1 MKQRLKTMKII
12 NVLLPVWM
20 LLLSGVVISGCSS
33 QNESTPQTENHA
45 TADEHGSEETQHT
58 EEEGEHSEEESE
70 GPGEVHLSE
79 EQMASLNINVD
90 TLKAGSASSVIQ
102 RPASV
107 MYDMDRIAKVGPRIE
122 AKVVKVLKD
131 LGDYVEEGE
140 PIAQMSSV
148 GLGKIKADYIR
159 LRAAMKKEEAHFKRE
174 QNLYEQD
181 ISSQAELLQAELE
194 YEQAK
199 AELDATS
206 EALRLYGL
214 SQNDIQNIEAGS
226 ETPLSYFYLSSPLSG
241 TIQERNLSP
250 GQTISPSQTPVH
262 VADLSK
268 VWVMIDG
275 YEQDI
280 RYLDTGQ
287 AVELSVRSIPGIIF
301 EGTTDWISYELE
313 KETRTMP
320 VRALFDNP
328 DGQLRAGMFGTA
340 RIYTNS
346 KETAALIPVDAVQ
359 QIEGTDRV
367 FVPGEEPGSFR
378 PVVVTLGNERDGFV
392 EVISGLDPGQTA
404 VVSGAFD
411 LKSAL
416 TAATRSADHGH

>member
-45 TADEHGSEETQHT
+45 TASEHGSDEAQHT
-58 EEEGEHSEEESE
+58 EAEEGEHS
-70 GPGEVHLSE
+70 GEVHLS
-79 EQMASLNINVD
+79 QKQLASLNINVD
-90 TLKAGSASSVIQ
+90 TLKAGSASSIIQ

-140 PIAQMSSV
+140 AIAQMSSV

-174 QNLYEQD
+174 QNLYDQD

-199 AELDATS
+199 AELDAAS

-214 SQNDIQNIEAGS
+214 SHNDIQNIKAGS

-250 GQTISPSQTPVH
+250 GQTISPSETPVH

-287 AVELSVRSIPGIIF
+287 AVELSVRSIPGITF

-328 DGQLRAGMFGTA
+328 EGQLRAGMFGTA

-367 FVPGEEPGSFR
+367 FVPGEEPGSFS
-378 PVVVTLGNERDGFV
+378 PVAVTLGNERDGFV
-392 EVISGLDPGQTA
+392 EVLSGLIPGQTA

>member
-1 MKQRLKTMKII
+1 MI
-12 NVLLPVWM
+12 NLLIPVWM
-20 LLLSGVVISGCSS
+20 LLLSGVTLSGCSS
-33 QNESTPQTENHA
+33 QNEPASQTESHA
-45 TADEHGSEETQHT
+45 SADEYGSEEAQHM
-58 EEEGEHSEEESE
+58 EEEEEHS
-70 GPGEVHLSE
+70 GEVHLSQ
-79 EQMASLNINVD
+79 EQVESLNINVG

-102 RPASV
+102 RPARV

-122 AKVVKVLKD
+122 AKVVRVMKD
-131 LGDYVEEGE
+131 LGDYVEEGD

-159 LRAAMKKEEAHFKRE
+159 LRAAMKKEQAHFERE
-174 QNLYEQD
+174 QNLYEQE

-199 AELDATS
+199 AELDAAS

-214 SQNDIQNIEAGS
+214 SQADIQNIKAGS
-226 ETPLSYFYLSSPLSG
+226 ETPLSYFYLSSPFSG

-250 GQTISPSQTPVH
+250 GQTISPSETPVH

-280 RYLDTGQ
+280 RYLDTNQ
-287 AVELSVRSIPGIIF
+287 TVELSIRSIPDTIF
-301 EGTTDWISYELE
+301 EGTTDWISYQLE

-328 DGQLRAGMFGTA
+328 DRKLRAGMFGSA

-346 KETAALIPVDAVQ
+346 EKTASLIPVDAVQ
-359 QIEGTDRV
+359 QIEGSDRV
-367 FVPGEEPGSFR
+367 FVPGEEARSFR
-378 PVVVTLGNERDGFV
+378 PVAVTLGNERDGLV
-392 EVISGLDPGQTA
+392 EVLSGLDPGQE
-404 VVSGAFD
+404 VVMSGAFD

-416 TAATRSADHGH
+416 TAKSRSADHGH

>member
-1 MKQRLKTMKII
+1 
-12 NVLLPVWM
+12 
-20 LLLSGVVISGCSS
+20 
-33 QNESTPQTENHA
+33 
-45 TADEHGSEETQHT
+45 
-58 EEEGEHSEEESE
+58 
-70 GPGEVHLSE
+70 VHLTQ
-79 EQMASLNINVD
+79 EQLASLNIKVD
-90 TLKAGSASSVIQ
+90 TLYAGSASSVIQ
-102 RPASV
+102 RPANV

-122 AKVVKVLKD
+122 AKVVSVLKD
-131 LGDYVEEGE
+131 LGDYVEEGD
-140 PIAQMSSV
+140 PIARMSSV

-159 LRAAMKKEEAHFKRE
+159 LRAVMKKEEAHFERE

-199 AELDATS
+199 AELDAAS

-214 SQNDIQNIEAGS
+214 STNDVQNIKAGS
-226 ETPLSYFYLSSPLSG
+226 DTPLSYFYLSSPLSG

-250 GQTISPSQTPVH
+250 GQTISPSETPVH

-280 RYLDTGQ
+280 RYLETGQ
-287 AVELSVRSIPGIIF
+287 AVDLSIRSIPGQTF
-301 EGTTDWISYELE
+301 EGITDWISYELE
-313 KETRTMP
+313 EETRTMP

-328 DGQLRAGMFGTA
+328 DGRLRAGMFGTA
-340 RIYTNS
+340 RIYTGS
-346 KETAALIPVDAVQ
+346 EEQAAIISVDAIQ
-359 QIEGTDRV
+359 QIEGEDHV
-367 FVPGEEPGSFR
+367 FVRGEEPGSFR
-378 PVVVTLGNERDGFV
+378 PVAVTLGNERDGFV
-392 EVISGLDPGQTA
+392 EVLSGLTPGQTA

-416 TAATRSADHGH
+416 TASTRSADHGH

>member
-1 MKQRLKTMKII
+1 MKIT
-12 NVLLPVWM
+12 NLLIPIWM
-20 LLLSGVVISGCSS
+20 LLLSGFVISGCSS
-33 QNESTPQTENHA
+33 QNESMPQIENYA
-45 TADEHGSEETQHT
+45 TADEHGSEEAQQT
-58 EEEGEHSEEESE
+58 EEEDEPS
-70 GPGEVHLSE
+70 GEVHLSQ

-107 MYDMDRIAKVGPRIE
+107 MYDMDRIAKIGPRVE
-122 AKVVKVLKD
+122 AKVVKVLKG

-140 PIAQMSSV
+140 PIAQMSSID
-148 GLGKIKADYIR
+148 LGKIKADYIR
-159 LRAAMKKEEAHFKRE
+159 LRATIKKEKAHFKRE
-174 QNLYEQD
+174 QNLHEQD

-199 AELDATS
+199 AELDAAT

-214 SQNDIQNIEAGS
+214 SQNDIQNIKAGS
-226 ETPLSYFYLSSPLSG
+226 ETPLSYFYISSPLSG

-250 GQTISPSQTPVH
+250 GQTISPNETPVH

-280 RYLDTGQ
+280 RYLETGLG
-287 AVELSVRSIPGIIF
+287 VELSVRSMPGMTLK
-301 EGTTDWISYELE
+301 GTTDWISYQLE
-313 KETRTMP
+313 KETRTLP

-328 DGQLRAGMFGTA
+328 DGKLRAGMFGTT

-346 KETAALIPVDAVQ
+346 KETAVLIPVDAVQ
-359 QIEGTDRV
+359 QIEGSDQV
-367 FVPGEEPGSFR
+367 FVPGDETGSFR
-378 PVVVTLGNERDGFV
+378 PVTVTLGNERDGFV
-392 EVISGLDPGQTA
+392 EVISGLTPGQTA

>member
-1 MKQRLKTMKII
+1 MKQRIKTMKNIK
-12 NVLLPVWM
+12 VLFPVWM
-20 LLLSGVVISGCSS
+20 LLLSGVLITGCNS
-33 QNESTPQTENHA
+33 QTEPATQTENHA
-45 TADEHGSEETQHT
+45 NADEHGNEQVQTTGQ
-58 EEEGEHSEEESE
+58 EGEHPEEED
-70 GPGEVHLSE
+70 GQTPEVHLSK
-79 EQMASLNINVD
+79 EQITSLNIKVD

-122 AKVVKVLKD
+122 AKVVRVLKD
-131 LGDYVEEGE
+131 LGDYVEEGD

-159 LRAAMKKEEAHFKRE
+159 LRAGMKKEEAHYQRE
-174 QNLYEQD
+174 KNLYEQD

-199 AELDATS
+199 AELDAAS

-214 SQNDIQNIEAGS
+214 SQGDIQKIKAGS
-226 ETPLSYFYLSSPLSG
+226 DTPLSYFYLSSPLSG
-241 TIQERNLSP
+241 TIQERDLSP
-250 GQTISPSQTPVH
+250 GQTISPSETPVH

-280 RYLDTGQ
+280 RYLETGQ
-287 AVELSVRSIPGIIF
+287 VVELSIRSIPGTTF
-301 EGTTDWISYELE
+301 EGTTDWISYELG

-328 DGQLRAGMFGTA
+328 DGKLRAGMFGTA

-346 KETAALIPVDAVQ
+346 EETAALIPVDAIQ
-359 QIEGTDRV
+359 QIEGSDRV
-367 FVPGEEPGSFR
+367 FVPSEEPGSFR
-378 PVVVTLGNERDGFV
+378 PVAVTLGNERDGLV
-392 EVISGLDPGQTA
+392 EVLSGLTPGQLA

-416 TAATRSADHGH
+416 TASTRSADHGH

>member
-1 MKQRLKTMKII
+1 MKITRLI
-12 NVLLPVWM
+12 FPVWI
-20 LLLSGVVISGCSS
+20 LLLSGVVITGCSS

-45 TADEHGSEETQHT
+45 NADEHGSEEAQHT
-58 EEEGEHSEEESE
+58 EAEGDHLEEESE
-70 GPGEVHLSE
+70 HSGEVHLSQD
-79 EQMASLNINVD
+79 QMASLNISVD
-90 TLKAGSASSVIQ
+90 TLRAGSASSVIE

-140 PIAQMSSV
+140 PIVQMSSV

-159 LRAAMKKEEAHFKRE
+159 LRAAIKKEEAHFKRE

-199 AELDATS
+199 AELDAAS

-214 SQNDIQNIEAGS
+214 SQNDIQNIKAGS
-226 ETPLSYFYLSSPLSG
+226 DTPLSYFYLSSPLSG

-250 GQTISPSQTPVH
+250 GQTIGPNETPVH

-280 RYLDTGQ
+280 RNLSTGQ
-287 AVELSVRSIPGIIF
+287 KVELSVRSMPGSTF
-301 EGTTDWISYELE
+301 TGTTDWISYELD

-346 KETAALIPVDAVQ
+346 KETAALIPVDAIQ
-359 QIEGTDRV
+359 QIEGSNRV

-378 PVVVTLGNERDGFV
+378 PVAVRLGNERDGYV
-392 EVISGLDPGQTA
+392 EVLAGLEPGQTA
-404 VVSGAFD
+404 VLSGAFD

-416 TAATRSADHGH
+416 TAATRSASHGH

>member
-1 MKQRLKTMKII
+1 M
-12 NVLLPVWM
+12 
-20 LLLSGVVISGCSS
+20 
-33 QNESTPQTENHA
+33 
-45 TADEHGSEETQHT
+45 
-58 EEEGEHSEEESE
+58 
-70 GPGEVHLSE
+70 
-79 EQMASLNINVD
+79 
-90 TLKAGSASSVIQ
+90 IQ

-148 GLGKIKADYIR
+148 GLGKIKANYIR

-199 AELDATS
+199 AELDAAS

-214 SQNDIQNIEAGS
+214 SHNDIQNIKAGS
-226 ETPLSYFYLSSPLSG
+226 EIPLSYFYLSSPLSG
-241 TIQERNLSP
+241 TIQERDLSP
-250 GQTISPSQTPVH
+250 GQTISPSETPVH

-280 RYLDTGQ
+280 RYLETGQ
-287 AVELSVRSIPGIIF
+287 GVELSIRSIPGTTLK
-301 EGTTDWISYELE
+301 GTTDWISYELE

-346 KETAALIPVDAVQ
+346 KETAALIPVGAVQ

-378 PVVVTLGNERDGFV
+378 PVAVTLGNERDGFV
-392 EVISGLDPGQTA
+392 EVLSGLTPGQAA

>member
-12 NVLLPVWM
+12 NLFIPVWM
-20 LLLSGVVISGCSS
+20 LLLSGVAISGCSS

-45 TADEHGSEETQHT
+45 TADEHGNEEAQQT
-58 EEEGEHSEEESE
+58 EGEGEHS
-70 GPGEVHLSE
+70 GEVHLSQ
-79 EQMASLNINVD
+79 EQLASLNINVD
-90 TLKAGSASSVIQ
+90 TLKAGSASSIIQ

-140 PIAQMSSV
+140 SIAQMSSV

-174 QNLYEQD
+174 QSLYEQD

-199 AELDATS
+199 AELDAAS

-214 SQNDIQNIEAGS
+214 SHNDIQNIKAGS

-287 AVELSVRSIPGIIF
+287 AVELSVRSIPGITF

-328 DGQLRAGMFGTA
+328 DGKLRAGMFGTA

-367 FVPGEEPGSFR
+367 FVPGDEAGSFR
-378 PVVVTLGNERDGFV
+378 SVAVTLGNERDGFV
-392 EVISGLDPGQTA
+392 EVLSGLTPGQTA

>member
-1 MKQRLKTMKII
+1 MKIVKI
-12 NVLLPVWM
+12 LFPVWM
-20 LLLSGVVISGCSS
+20 LLLSGVVISGCNS
-33 QNESTPQTENHA
+33 QTEQSPQTENHA
-45 TADEHGSEETQHT
+45 NANEHGAEEAEPV
-58 EEEGEHSEEESE
+58 EEGGEHSEEGGQS
-70 GPGEVHLSE
+70 GEVHLTQ
-79 EQMASLNINVD
+79 EQLASLNIKVD
-90 TLKAGSASSVIQ
+90 TLYAGSARSVIQ
-102 RPASV
+102 RPANV

-122 AKVVKVLKD
+122 AKVVSVLKD
-131 LGDYVEEGE
+131 LGDYVEEGD
-140 PIAQMSSV
+140 PIARMSSV

-159 LRAAMKKEEAHFKRE
+159 LRAGMKKEEAHYQRE

-194 YEQAK
+194 YAQAK
-199 AELDATS
+199 AELDAAS

-214 SQNDIQNIEAGS
+214 SQGDIQNIKAGS
-226 ETPLSYFYLSSPLSG
+226 DTPLSYFYLSSPLSG

-250 GQTISPSQTPVH
+250 GQTISPSETPVH

-280 RYLDTGQ
+280 RYLETGQ
-287 AVELSVRSIPGIIF
+287 AVELSIRSIPGHTF

-328 DGQLRAGMFGTA
+328 DGRLRAGMFGTA
-340 RIYTNS
+340 RIYTGS
-346 KETAALIPVDAVQ
+346 EEQAAIISVNAIQ
-359 QIEGTDRV
+359 QIEGEDHV
-367 FVPGEEPGSFR
+367 FVRGDEPGSFR
-378 PVVVTLGNERDGFV
+378 PVAVTLGNERDGFV
-392 EVISGLDPGQTA
+392 EVLSGLSPGQTA

-416 TAATRSADHGH
+416 TASTRSADHGH